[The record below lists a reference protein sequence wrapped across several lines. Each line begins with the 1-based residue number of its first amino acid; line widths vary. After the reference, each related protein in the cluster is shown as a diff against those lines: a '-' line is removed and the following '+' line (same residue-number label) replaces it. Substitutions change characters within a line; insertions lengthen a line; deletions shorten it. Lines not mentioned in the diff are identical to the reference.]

1 MTRHRATRGAA
12 MLEFALSAT
21 VLAGLF
27 AGAFQVGYT
36 FYAYNRLEGAVR
48 RGAQCASLKPQATT
62 EIQNVVVYGD
72 ANPSAGA
79 TPILKGLTA
88 SNVQV
93 KVAGTAD
100 APVSV
105 TVSIGGYRIDS
116 VFSTTALNGRPSATF
131 PYLGASSPPP
141 VGDNGR

>member
-1 MTRHRATRGAA
+1 MTRHRRTHGSA

-36 FYAYNRLEGAVR
+36 LYAYNRLEGAVR
-48 RGAQCASLKPQATT
+48 RGAQYASLKPQATT
-62 EIQNVVVYGD
+62 EVQNVVIYGD
-72 ANPSAGA
+72 PIPPASS
-79 TPILKGLTA
+79 TPILNGLTA

-93 KVAGTAD
+93 NVTGTPD

-116 VFSTTALNGRPSATF
+116 VFSTTPLNGRPSVTF
-131 PYLGASSPPP
+131 PYVGASSPPP